1 MNAHGTKMTAITR
14 ELWNQWM
21 TTKESWQDAKAVEF
35 EKKYLEDLLASV
47 NKAVIVIEELDKLTS
62 KIKKDCE

>member
-1 MNAHGTKMTAITR
+1 MNAYGTKLTAITR

-21 TTKESWQDAKAVEF
+21 TTKDSWQDAKALEF
-35 EKKYLEDLLASV
+35 EKKYLDDLLSSV
-47 NKAVIVIEELDKLTS
+47 NKAVIVIEELDKLAG

>member
-1 MNAHGTKMTAITR
+1 MNAYGTKLTAITR

-21 TTKESWQDAKAVEF
+21 TAKESWQDAKAIEF
-35 EKKYLEDLLASV
+35 EKRYLEDLIGSV
-47 NKAVIVIEELDKLTS
+47 NKAVIVIEELDKLAS

>member
-1 MNAHGTKMTAITR
+1 MNAYGTKLTAITR

-21 TTKESWQDAKAVEF
+21 TAKESWQDAKAVEF
-35 EKKYLEDLLASV
+35 EKRYLDDLIGSV
-47 NKAVIVIEELDKLTS
+47 NKAVIVIEELDKLAG

>member
-35 EKKYLEDLLASV
+35 EKKYLEHIDIWQFIGAS
-47 NKAVIVIEELDKLTS
+47 LTAAYLPLF
-62 KIKKDCE
+62 CRQ